1 MFKVRNIFT
10 GEIYTVYDVNPGGS
24 FLFFRPPEGGRI
36 SVWIWDDME
45 NYEPVEE

>member
-10 GEIYTVYDVNPGGS
+10 GEIYTVYNVNPGGS

-36 SVWIWDDME
+36 PVWIWDDMAS
-45 NYEPVEE
+45 YEPVEE